1 MNRIA
6 SFIEKTAYLGGYLS
20 GWLVPLMMLLVVV
33 DVFMRYVMRQPLM
46 VADEFSAYMLV
57 ALSFLGFAYTW
68 RQGGHVR
75 VEVVVK
81 YLPFRVNALVRL
93 MGLILTFLFMLEMD
107 RAAWKMIVYAVEMKM
122 RSSTWLMFPLF
133 WPQLTIFVGFV
144 LLTLMLAVDIVQGA
158 VKLRGWKDA
167 EAQTRAP

>member
-1 MNRIA
+1 MKQLA
-6 SFIEKTAYLGGYLS
+6 ALIEKTAYLAGSLS

-33 DVFMRYVMRQPLM
+33 DVFMRYLMLRPLM

-68 RQGGHVR
+68 REGGHVR
-75 VEVVVK
+75 VEVLVK
-81 YLPFRVNALVRL
+81 CLPPRANAWVRL
-93 MGLILTFLFMLEMD
+93 IGLVLTFLFMLEMD
-107 RAAWKMIVYAVEMKM
+107 RAAWKMIVYALKMKM

-144 LLTLMLAVDIVQGA
+144 LLTLMLAVDIVRCGA
-158 VKLRGWKDA
+158 KLWAGKDA
-167 EAQTRAP
+167 EA

>member
-1 MNRIA
+1 MNR
-6 SFIEKTAYLGGYLS
+6 LGSIIDKAADFAGYLS
-20 GWLVPLMMLLVVV
+20 GWLVPLMMMLVVV
-33 DVFMRYVMRQPLM
+33 DVFMRYVMHQPLM

-75 VEVVVK
+75 IEVLVSRF
-81 YLPFRVNALVRL
+81 PPRVNDWVRL
-93 MGLILTFLFMLEMD
+93 IGLILTLIFMIELD
-107 RAAWKMIVYAVEMKM
+107 RAAYKMIVYALEMKM

-144 LLTLMLAVDIVQGA
+144 LFTLVLAVDIVRTGA
-158 VKLRGWKDA
+158 KIRAGGNA
-167 EAQTRAP
+167 EA